1 MSHSANPSAPTSSF
15 ARLTPL
21 QARVVL
27 AAFIVTAAA
36 LVGITFS
43 PLKSGF
49 ADQPSRGVSDIDLF
63 LMHVAMVRS
72 AGDYY
77 ESAKLEMESRGYPT
91 RSVFNWRTPLPI
103 WLVAQLPSNCVGI
116 VITSLLGIC
125 VLMFGCVAVAR
136 EGGLGRAGLCLI
148 FLSGA
153 VMPGMLKG
161 AFIMPEVWSGLFI
174 GLSLCFYA
182 FERRAAAVLF
192 GIAAIFFREFA
203 APYCLVCL
211 ALAAFERRRGEV
223 LGWIVG
229 FAAYAAFYAWHI
241 SQVLPLMSPDGL
253 AHTGT
258 WLQFGGAAFVLSLV
272 QMNAYLLLL
281 PQWVTA
287 LFLALALV
295 GFAGWQSAWG
305 KRAGFAACAYLAAFG
320 IVGYDF
326 NQYWGSTIAPLLAF
340 GAAQGPRAVLDL
352 VKQSTIRAARTP
364 ETLTK
369 SYPA

>member
-1 MSHSANPSAPTSSF
+1 MSPQPNPTVTASGF
-15 ARLTPL
+15 ARLMPRK
-21 QARVVL
+21 ARVVL

-36 LVGITFS
+36 LVAVTVS

-72 AGDYY
+72 GGDYY

-103 WLVAQLPSNCVGI
+103 WLVAQLPSNCAGI
-116 VITSLLGIC
+116 VITSVLGIC
-125 VLMFGCVAVAR
+125 VLMLACVAVAR

-148 FLSGA
+148 CLSGA
-153 VMPGMLKG
+153 VMPAMLKG
-161 AFIMPEVWSGLFI
+161 AFIMPEVWSGLFV

-182 FERRAAAVLF
+182 FERRAAGVLF
-192 GIAAIFFREFA
+192 GIVALFFRELA
-203 APYCLVCL
+203 APYCLVCF
-211 ALAAFERRRGEV
+211 ALAALERRRGEV
-223 LGWIVG
+223 SGWIGG

-258 WLQFGGAAFVLSLV
+258 WLQFGGAAFILSLV

-320 IVGYDF
+320 IVGYEF
-326 NQYWGSTIAPLLAF
+326 NQYWGSMIAPLLAF

-352 VKQSTIRAARTP
+352 VRRSTIRASGMP
-364 ETLTK
+364 EKLK
-369 SYPA
+369 ASYIA